1 MGVAGTL
8 RNRLVFV
15 PGNTAGAFQGF
26 PGTCGSGFCLG
37 SSWFLHDCLG
47 QPGTHGQVLLGAL

>member
-1 MGVAGTL
+1 MGV
-8 RNRLVFV
+8 RNGLVFM

-37 SSWFLHDCLG
+37 LNWFLHDCLG
-47 QPGTHGQVLLGAL
+47 QPGTQGQVLLGVL